1 MSIPSVS
8 ACSCCYQMI
17 KSLQRRAQC
26 NRARIQ
32 LPLSVLDFTASKL
45 SSNSPHLWSTVYPST
60 YKNTLGLIGAQASS
74 MHSMLLQQIFSV
86 SA

>member
-17 KSLQRRAQC
+17 KSLQDGPNATAQEFNSHC
-26 NRARIQ
+26 LFWTSQ
-32 LPLSVLDFTASKL
+32 PLKL